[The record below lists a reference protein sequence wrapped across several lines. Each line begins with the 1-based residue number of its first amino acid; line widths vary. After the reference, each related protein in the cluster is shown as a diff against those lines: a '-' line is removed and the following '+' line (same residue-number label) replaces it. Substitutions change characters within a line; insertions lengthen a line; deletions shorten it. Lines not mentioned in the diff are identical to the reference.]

1 MGCWL
6 RLMWAVL
13 AVFLAP
19 AAPASAQAP
28 RPFADTTEQRAQ
40 ACTACHGEQGRASA
54 AGYVPRLAGK
64 PAQYLF
70 EQTQAFRDGR
80 RAHRGMA
87 LLLHNV
93 DDTLLRELAEHFA
106 RQRPP
111 YPPPVPARLSPAD
124 AERAQSLVHR
134 GLPSARLPACA
145 TCHGQHLMGDGRRV
159 PALLGLPRDYLL
171 AQLGA
176 WREGR
181 RRGHEPDCMAELVR
195 RLPVADLAAVA
206 SWLAAQPVPADA
218 ALQPASAARPPGA
231 DAAPGLRC
239 ADGPPADVVPAVS
252 PPPARAALVEQGR
265 RVALL
270 GNCAGCH
277 QPPGGR
283 TLSGGPGLSTPFGT
297 VYAGNLTPDP
307 RTGLGAWSAED
318 FWQALQHGRG
328 RDGRRLLPAF
338 PYTSYTHM
346 TRADSDALFAFLQS
360 LPPVVQPRPAHE
372 LRFPYGTQAALVA
385 WQALFFEPGGRQAA
399 PSADPLLA
407 RGRYLV
413 EGPGHCLEC
422 HAPRNR
428 WGARSDTPS
437 GGLMPGGAWW
447 APPLAAPPGQT
458 ADDLVALLRTGRNRH
473 GSAVGPMAA
482 VVSAST
488 QHWADADLRA
498 VAAYLVWLRPPAA
511 RPTTQ
516 AGASPGRRAL
526 GQRVYEQ
533 HCAGCHGAQGQ
544 GAAGADGRSA
554 IAPLAGNP
562 SVTLGPVNNL
572 LSLLRHGGFGAGT
585 VAHPRPFGMPPHTLS
600 VAEQAAVLTHL
611 RQSWGHAGAEV
622 TEVDVFTAR
631 P

>member
-1 MGCWL
+1 ML
-6 RLMWAVL
+6 VMAVL
-13 AVFLAP
+13 FAP
-19 AAPASAQAP
+19 AAPAAAQAST
-28 RPFADTTEQRAQ
+28 PFTDTTAQRAQ
-40 ACTACHGEQGRASA
+40 ACTVCHGEQGRASP

-64 PAQYLF
+64 PALYLF

-87 LLLHNV
+87 QLLHNV

-106 RQRPP
+106 QQRPP
-111 YPPPVPARLSPAD
+111 YPPPVPARLSAAD
-124 AERAQSLVHR
+124 SARAQALVHR

-145 TCHGQHLMGDGRRV
+145 SCHGDRLMGDGLRV

-181 RRGHEPDCMAELVR
+181 RRGHEPDCMAEVVR
-195 RLPVADLAAVA
+195 RLPAADLAVVA
-206 SWLAAQPVPADA
+206 GWLAAQPVPAEA
-218 ALQPASAARPPGA
+218 AVHAAGPARPPGA
-231 DAAPGLRC
+231 EHPMGLRC
-239 ADGPPADVVPAVS
+239 ADGPPADALPAPR

-270 GNCAGCH
+270 GHCAGCH
-277 QPPGGR
+277 QQPGGR
-283 TLSGGPGLSTPFGT
+283 ALSGGPGLSTPFGT

-307 RTGLGAWSAED
+307 GTGLGAWSADD
-318 FWQALQHGRG
+318 FWQALHHGRG

-338 PYTSYTHM
+338 PYTSYTHL
-346 TRADSDALFAFLQS
+346 TRADSDALFAYLQS
-360 LPPVVQPRPAHE
+360 LPPVVQQRPAHD

-385 WQALFFEPGGRQAA
+385 WQALFFEPGGLRV
-399 PSADPLLA
+399 PPGADALLT

-428 WGARSDTPS
+428 WGARSDTAS
-437 GGLMPGGAWW
+437 GGLMPDGAWW
-447 APPLAAPPGQT
+447 APPLAAAPGQT
-458 ADDLVALLRTGRNRH
+458 TDELVQLLRTGRNRH

-482 VVSAST
+482 VVSGST
-488 QHWADADLRA
+488 QHWPEADLRA
-498 VAAYLVWLRPPAA
+498 VAAYLVSLRPPAA
-511 RPTTQ
+511 RPAVPT
-516 AGASPGRRAL
+516 AAAPGRRAL

-544 GAAGADGRSA
+544 GAGGSGGRPA

-562 SVTLGPVNNL
+562 SVTQGPLNNL
-572 LSLLRHGGFGAGT
+572 LSLLRQGAFGAGT

-622 TEVDVFTAR
+622 TEVDVLTAR